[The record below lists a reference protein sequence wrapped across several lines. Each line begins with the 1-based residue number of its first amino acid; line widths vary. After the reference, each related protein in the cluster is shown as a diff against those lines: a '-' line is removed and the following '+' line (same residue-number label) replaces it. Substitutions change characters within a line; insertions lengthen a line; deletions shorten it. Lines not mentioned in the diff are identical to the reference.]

1 VNGAE
6 NKMREIRISKVVV
19 NMGVGKSGEE
29 LEKAVKIM
37 SQITGAKVVKT
48 TAKVRLPTW
57 DIRPGLEIGA
67 KTTLRGAKA
76 VEFLKNA
83 LYAKENALAARN
95 FDKLGNFGF
104 GVKEHIEMPKIKYDP
119 KLGIRGFDVLVC
131 LERPGYRIKKR
142 KQCKIAVGKKHLI
155 LKEEAIAFVK
165 EKLGVSVN

>member
-6 NKMREIRISKVVV
+6 NKMKEIRIVKVVV
-19 NMGVGKSGEE
+19 NMGVGKAGEE
-29 LEKAVKIM
+29 LDKAVKIM

-48 TAKVRLPTW
+48 QAKVKLPTW

-76 VEFLKNA
+76 IEFLKNA
-83 LYAKENALAARN
+83 LYAKENTLAARN

-155 LKEEAIAFVK
+155 SKEEAIAFVK